1 MCQCR
6 MGSAAQPHMTLTH
19 YSELKESKGI
29 VLVRGDVLSPHIVST
44 AEVRADAWTILYIEE
59 ECG

>member
-1 MCQCR
+1 MRQCR

-44 AEVRADAWTILYIEE
+44 AEVSADA
-59 ECG
+59 